1 VGWKWSN
8 RAPTRIA
15 SKARSDR
22 RFIHFTT
29 THTISVRLSL
39 FMSASLSATRRVG
52 QQRSGHR
59 LLRTVGGK
67 EHARNDDHV
76 ETSEEQASSSSG
88 KETEASEDFDA
99 EPQTS
104 DDDPPRL
111 SPPRATKPA
120 KPIAPPNPPA
130 MSGSN
135 ERIKPPAKPKA
146 KRGAPRAPASGIFQR
161 SQADKAK
168 RGAADDKENVV
179 SSQGS
184 AQASQE
190 NVWEF
195 SAAAM
200 EDRAMELPPQKK
212 QKTTFGS
219 KTRTTAFNNIH
230 GLPATTSKS
239 KAAPRGYGKKAG
251 DRGRGTKISQEVDDE
266 PEMLDDEELDEALYP
281 DGRKS
286 PDHSLPLQTIKT
298 KRPQKPDDGLKQP
311 LLGDAELD
319 EVLGEPTPNPTSFQ
333 NQLGD
338 WMKDQP
344 PASSQ
349 PNSSAPEEGL
359 SHLDNYLGQLPE
371 EEEEGSR
378 CPICKALTNKDE
390 YTEFWKG
397 KKNTI
402 KNQNIFCRDH
412 RVKSAEQEYK
422 SEKYP
427 PIDWT
432 TLSQRIKTHRML
444 LYQILNN
451 DRSSEYR
458 DRYEPIA
465 LTGKAAAVPSRRKD
479 LPEHVQE
486 ELESYALD
494 DQSTYPGY
502 YGPHG
507 RRVITENV
515 MRLLKNE
522 IKNCTDAV
530 VQGSGPATFVQAVL
544 VPETAILLIM
554 EDCVVDREAAEEI
567 REKTYEMGMLLN
579 EEIED
584 QVEVFDL
591 SDDDNEYVT

>member
-1 VGWKWSN
+1 
-8 RAPTRIA
+8 
-15 SKARSDR
+15 
-22 RFIHFTT
+22 
-29 THTISVRLSL
+29 
-39 FMSASLSATRRVG
+39 
-52 QQRSGHR
+52 
-59 LLRTVGGK
+59 
-67 EHARNDDHV
+67 
-76 ETSEEQASSSSG
+76 
-88 KETEASEDFDA
+88 
-99 EPQTS
+99 
-104 DDDPPRL
+104 
-111 SPPRATKPA
+111 
-120 KPIAPPNPPA
+120 
-130 MSGSN
+130 MSGSD
-135 ERIKPPAKPKA
+135 ERRKPPARPKA
-146 KRGAPRAPASGIFQR
+146 KRGAPRAPERGTYLASV
-161 SQADKAK
+161 ADKAK
-168 RGAADDKENVV
+168 RGAPDDKENAV

-190 NVWEF
+190 NAWGF
-195 SAAAM
+195 GAAVM
-200 EDRAMELPPQKK
+200 EDMAMSRPPSKK
-212 QKTTFGS
+212 QKNTFSAKS
-219 KTRTTAFNNIH
+219 KTTAFTNIH
-230 GLPATTSKS
+230 GPLASTSKS
-239 KAAPRGYGKKAG
+239 KAASRGYGKKAG
-251 DRGRGTKISQEVDDE
+251 DRGRGTKISQKVDDE

-286 PDHSLPLQTIKT
+286 PDHSLPLPTIKT
-298 KRPQKPDDGLKQP
+298 KRPQKPDDDLKQP

-319 EVLGEPTPNPTSFQ
+319 EVLGEPTPKPTSFQ

-378 CPICKALTNKDE
+378 CPICKALINKDN

-402 KNQNIFCRDH
+402 RNQNMFCRDH

-432 TLSQRIKTHRML
+432 LLSQRIKTHRML

-584 QVEVFDL
+584 QVEHYL
-591 SDDDNEYVT
+591 SDDENEYRT